1 MCHNQ
6 SKVKK
11 LYNYDTNLQL
21 KEHHKDKFKI
31 YEGKMLCKM
40 EYSAVNDV
48 HVVNYH
54 PVTTYVYTYTY
65 TYIYLWVRVRL
76 C

>member
-21 KEHHKDKFKI
+21 KEHHNDKFKI
-31 YEGKMLCKM
+31 FEGKMLCKM

-54 PVTTYVYTYTY
+54 PVTTYIYVHIRM
-65 TYIYLWVRVRL
+65 YICGCVCVRL